1 MELGAGLRWYAA
13 GLTESALMK
22 EGPSSPQVVRFG
34 VFEVDLRSGEL
45 RKQGFRIRL
54 QEQPFRILTLLVE
67 RPGEV
72 VSREELQQ
80 KLWPEGTFVDFE
92 KGLNIAV
99 RKLRDA
105 LGDSADSPRFVETLS
120 RRGYRFIA
128 SVQTRDV
135 EGAFVSA
142 HDRATAS
149 MVPGESRAAESS
161 STQLSENQ
169 AAAVAPAPLRRLSSN
184 KQQPRLPNWGKLFAA
199 GLPLLLLGGF
209 FFWWLLRRP
218 AALGELVL
226 TRLTSDS
233 GLTTDAVIS
242 PDGKLIA
249 YASDRGGSNLDIWV
263 KQISGGDGAS
273 QCHP

>member
-1 MELGAGLRWYAA
+1 
-13 GLTESALMK
+13 MK
-22 EGPSSPQVVRFG
+22 EGPSPQVVRFG
-34 VFEVDLRSGEL
+34 VFEMDLRSGEL

-105 LGDSADSPRFVETLS
+105 LGDSAESPRFVETLS

-128 SVQTRDV
+128 SVQAREV
-135 EGAFVSA
+135 EVGFVSA

-149 MVPGESRAAESS
+149 MVPRESRGAESAS
-161 STQLSENQ
+161 AQLSENQ
-169 AAAVAPAPLRRLSSN
+169 ELLWDRYPHSVQTSSSLGSRTGGNCLLPVCLYCCWVAFFSGGRCAA
-184 KQQPRLPNWGKLFAA
+184 Q
-199 GLPLLLLGGF
+199 
-209 FFWWLLRRP
+209 LLRMNSCS
-218 AALGELVL
+218 AG
-226 TRLTSDS
+226 
-233 GLTTDAVIS
+233 
-242 PDGKLIA
+242 
-249 YASDRGGSNLDIWV
+249 
-263 KQISGGDGAS
+263 
-273 QCHP
+273 